1 MLAAA
6 ITSAASNAHPNEST
20 LKSFGASC
28 ETSSRISASTI
39 STKKNPMNN
48 ISGSRSA
55 ATSGGRT
62 AFSTAIKAAASSAP
76 RNVLM

>member
-28 ETSSRISASTI
+28 ETSSRIRASMI
-39 STKKNPMNN
+39 STAKNPMIN

-55 ATSGGRT
+55 ATIGGTT
-62 AFSTAIKAAASSAP
+62 AFSTAINAAASNAP
-76 RNVLM
+76 SNVLM